1 MIVDDD
7 PRLCRTLARY
17 FKLEGYDVS
26 VAVSGAEMRQR
37 LAMERPD
44 VVILDLILPD
54 EDGFSLARELR
65 SSYDLAILIL
75 TGKADTVDKVVGLE
89 IGADDYIT
97 KPFDE
102 RELLARVRSVLR
114 RTSKGSR
121 SEAEPVGSFACF
133 AGWRLDLN
141 AHDLTSPGGQS
152 VALTWHEF
160 QLLVAFVQHGKR
172 VLTREAILELVAGR
186 NWTPDDRSVD
196 MLVGKLRKKIE
207 KNPRDPQLIETV
219 RGVGYKFT
227 AKLVFE

>member
-65 SSYDLAILIL
+65 STYDLAILIL

-97 KPFDE
+97 KPFRVKLIGSTIDLKLAKLYKK
-102 RELLARVRSVLR
+102 RE
-114 RTSKGSR
+114 
-121 SEAEPVGSFACF
+121 
-133 AGWRLDLN
+133 
-141 AHDLTSPGGQS
+141 
-152 VALTWHEF
+152 
-160 QLLVAFVQHGKR
+160 
-172 VLTREAILELVAGR
+172 
-186 NWTPDDRSVD
+186 
-196 MLVGKLRKKIE
+196 
-207 KNPRDPQLIETV
+207 QLI
-219 RGVGYKFT
+219 GVS
-227 AKLVFE
+227 